1 MTTAAA
7 TRPAPAAPLI
17 WIDASHTR
25 AAVSSSDAAHAPYIV
40 DLLARTCTTV
50 EAGAESPC
58 KGFGFR
64 GTCRHLTIATAAK
77 ASAGPHCANRCDSP
91 VAAAGMVCE
100 DCRTMATVCAAQ
112 DGLSLVEWA
121 GDVAA
126 AAWLGGELLPT
137 PAPEVAESTPEEIA
151 EKARLMADVTR
162 DLVAATSSTVAPI
175 AIDRSRMRMLRS
187 PEQFAAIA
195 AADEVR
201 TAARLA
207 RLLAPAPVRRESGAD
222 PLLACFE

>member
-121 GDVAA
+121 LRQAGDVAA

-137 PAPEVAESTPEEIA
+137 PAPEVAPSTPEEMAGVPVRHSPIYA
-151 EKARLMADVTR
+151 ETMAAVI
-162 DLVAATSSTVAPI
+162 AATPTTVAPI
-175 AIDRSRMRMLRS
+175 AIEDRL
-187 PEQFAAIA
+187 FG
-195 AADEVR
+195 
-201 TAARLA
+201 T
-207 RLLAPAPVRRESGAD
+207 GG
-222 PLLACFE
+222 